1 MVAWSRRRST
11 DAAMIVEQLLKRIV
25 DEMQAGNKEVHVST
39 RMYSIAIKAWGK
51 CGNVGGAERA
61 GSIHEAMVQSYEE
74 TKNISIRPTTKSYN
88 TLLLAWSK
96 SKNRSA
102 LRAIEKILRDMLIDL
117 ESSTVR
123 PDARTFSTILDFY
136 ARKGSAESVSK
147 AETLIKSMRGLG
159 IKKNSQVYS
168 ALQVLYLNSGR
179 KDAPEKTMT
188 VLQEMMSLDSQGDV
202 IAPPDI
208 GNYNNVL
215 CAYSRNPTEKSALR
229 AFDMLN
235 RIETPLEKGGYDIEP
250 DRLSYFL
257 AILTCS
263 RCPNHTLGVNQ
274 AEPLLRRMEK
284 RSKAEKKRR
293 IELSISAPPLVYLD
307 IECFNVVLTAIQ
319 KSYSIDA
326 VDRIFN
332 IISRMEEYAENG
344 LEHLRPNTRSMN
356 TALNALSRSKAIDA
370 VDRAEEILERM
381 FQLHIGGTSFIKPD
395 AFSYTAILRSYQR
408 LRTPEAAQRAHDIL
422 SHMEELYETKILDEP
437 PDVVHY
443 TIVCSAWT
451 LSGSKNGSQKCIE
464 ILSRMKAKDEEG
476 WPKVKPNIRTYN
488 AVLDSLSRSH
498 EADKAEELL
507 YHMLSLAKNGDNNAR
522 PDTFSFDAVINAFI
536 HSKLK
541 DAAEKALDILHRG
554 KKRYL
559 NGKLNALPSEYTY
572 SLVIH
577 ACAFSV
583 NADPDMKMKAF
594 EIANDVMTELIDDG
608 TEPSPATYGWLFQV
622 CGRLRIPEESIKDD
636 IERIFSRCCDKG
648 RFSEFVLQSLKQA
661 TSDNLFTN
669 LMTEV
674 LENNGDIFS
683 QKRRADTKQII
694 KLSHLPKDWCHDS
707 RTETK
712 KEESS
717 KSKSRQRN

>member
-1 MVAWSRRRST
+1 MRKLKLWELLWISECIVQVRSFFLPSSKIRYIYKYHQRPITSNLAQIDEFDTIDNDGDDEETSMTTSNNNNNNDNFQSSNNNFERNERWLEDATEKFVDVPLGDLTEDDGRTVIGLMVAWSRRRST

-370 VDRAEEILERM
+370 VNRAEEILERM

-488 AVLDSLSRSH
+488 AVLG
-498 EADKAEELL
+498 E
-507 YHMLSLAKNGDNNAR
+507 
-522 PDTFSFDAVINAFI
+522 
-536 HSKLK
+536 
-541 DAAEKALDILHRG
+541 
-554 KKRYL
+554 
-559 NGKLNALPSEYTY
+559 
-572 SLVIH
+572 
-577 ACAFSV
+577 
-583 NADPDMKMKAF
+583 
-594 EIANDVMTELIDDG
+594 
-608 TEPSPATYGWLFQV
+608 
-622 CGRLRIPEESIKDD
+622 
-636 IERIFSRCCDKG
+636 
-648 RFSEFVLQSLKQA
+648 
-661 TSDNLFTN
+661 
-669 LMTEV
+669 
-674 LENNGDIFS
+674 
-683 QKRRADTKQII
+683 
-694 KLSHLPKDWCHDS
+694 
-707 RTETK
+707 
-712 KEESS
+712 
-717 KSKSRQRN
+717 